1 MSSNKRLYISLM
13 KPGRLSYWL
22 EINDSFIK
30 SVVHYFGFAVS
41 PILFSY
47 GTIMIHRLGIVF
59 STIRF
64 EVVTRYKYSHAFN
77 ADAWKNIF
85 TPLTVLVAIPV
96 IIVFFRA
103 IRTMFSRQSIPRHV
117 ILIQVGRCVYF
128 VGLSVTLILLYL
140 LAVGFKMI
148 SDVIALLPVLVCW
161 IVSIPLMLKR
171 IEGVHMHLHDYS

>member
-1 MSSNKRLYISLM
+1 
-13 KPGRLSYWL
+13 
-22 EINDSFIK
+22 
-30 SVVHYFGFAVS
+30 
-41 PILFSY
+41 
-47 GTIMIHRLGIVF
+47 
-59 STIRF
+59 
-64 EVVTRYKYSHAFN
+64 
-77 ADAWKNIF
+77 
-85 TPLTVLVAIPV
+85 
-96 IIVFFRA
+96 
-103 IRTMFSRQSIPRHV
+103 MFSRQSIPRHV